1 MWKSPGKNTGEGC
14 MPFSKGIFFTIS
26 ATREVSS
33 LKAKVRLQEHEQKR
47 GNLGLILKFRNDS
60 FGKGLLKI

>member
-1 MWKSPGKNTGEGC
+1 MS
-14 MPFSKGIFFTIS
+14 FSKGIFFTIS
-26 ATREVSS
+26 ATREVSN